1 MGEEVFKLKKIR
13 SSKFGWIS
21 WEKVVERKKS
31 GHKKRFPS
39 NKIYLNYKLKSKT
52 KHKLTTI
59 AKNGKDIILL
69 LSKIRF

>member
-31 GHKKRFPS
+31 GHKKDS
-39 NKIYLNYKLKSKT
+39 Q
-52 KHKLTTI
+52 
-59 AKNGKDIILL
+59 A
-69 LSKIRF
+69 IRFI